1 MSPAGINTLLVSCPA
16 LASSSASSGAAT
28 QQRLAMT
35 RPSDGADTVDTV
47 STDTEISRYAAHT
60 AWSSSHDLPC
70 GPGSELLLEN
80 IIVSWS

>member
-35 RPSDGADTVDTV
+35 RPVGRGPAAAVV
-47 STDTEISRYAAHT
+47 VAAVAAVVAVAAVAAVAAAAVRSR
-60 AWSSSHDLPC
+60 P
-70 GPGSELLLEN
+70 E
-80 IIVSWS
+80 